1 MTPPNGKPDGEQSA
15 AGGRDEGL
23 SEVFAGIEQQVVA
36 IGELLEQTR
45 RYRPLAAETTGL
57 YGAVSRVTALVRR
70 ANRDPRGAGLDLGA
84 LARAVQSSADAVR
97 RLLDEFRGSPT
108 YRALLEA
115 LERDDTEASRR
126 LVGAVFADVEPTTPT
141 GELHLPLSAKRGEGL
156 LDPQSAAEAVGRMA
170 RQGIEPQ
177 PGPGVGADTSVRPI
191 RFYDGVTGV
200 DAAVWVIVAGEDVRA
215 PAFRAPDLGEVL
227 VYARRLEIPLS
238 VGLRRDSPDDWIEIR
253 AGGYPSY
260 RESCRE
266 QIRARGV
273 AVRDV

>member
-1 MTPPNGKPDGEQSA
+1 VTPKARPGGEKSA
-15 AGGRDEGL
+15 AGGRGGGS
-23 SEVFAGIEQQVVA
+23 SEVFAAIERQVVA

-45 RYRPLAAETTGL
+45 RYRPLAAETAGL
-57 YGAVSRVTALVRR
+57 YGSVSRVTALVRR
-70 ANRDPRGAGLDLGA
+70 ANRDPGGAGLDLDA
-84 LARAVQSSADAVR
+84 MARAVESSADAVR
-97 RLLDEFRGSPT
+97 RLLDEFHASPT

-126 LVGAVFADVEPTTPT
+126 LVGAVFADVEPTTPA

-156 LDPQSAAEAVGRMA
+156 LDPEAAGEAVGRMA

-177 PGPGVGADTSVRPI
+177 PGPGVGADSSVRPI

-227 VYARRLEIPLS
+227 VYARRLEVPFS
-238 VGLRRDSPDDWIEIR
+238 AGLRRESPDDWIEIR
-253 AGGYPSY
+253 AGGYPPY
-260 RESCRE
+260 RESCRAH
-266 QIRARGV
+266 IRARGV